1 MALERNWEMHSRNY
15 NKEVVKM
22 LTGLNDEEAD
32 EFMVWFNSQN
42 VLPYTSTEYQ
52 VRASIREYFEIY
64 KKKKNIR

>member
-1 MALERNWEMHSRNY
+1 
-15 NKEVVKM
+15 M